1 MSTTKDDAPHA
12 AGHRTMHE
20 DSGDKP
26 RGHGRTR
33 TKSFADDAELKRAAI
48 PRGSSRTRAASI
60 VMDADLK
67 HEDGGPDVT
76 MADAKPT
83 YKSWKKKYRKM
94 RIKFDESMA
103 HGEQLYQQEQKA
115 LKKIKQLAIYN
126 EQASPFSPAA
136 PFPQSIHRTICHRLQ
151 ANPMYSRLLDLLTDI
166 NNRPQIPTERRFDV
180 SLDIPSDAEET
191 FTLDIDREARPGPQP
206 SKSLKDLIKDVP
218 HLDFAATAERYP
230 DVANNLLTGIDS
242 PAAEASH
249 QQHPPSFLTADD
261 IDNYLWEVDAQA
273 KTESEEHG
281 DEMEMLPTLAP
292 LAKEHNAGG
301 PHIAAAAG
309 RGATP
314 SSAVTTLKDT
324 SAAGAS
330 SISTTSRD
338 FALRNPTSV
347 YNWLRKHAPNTFLQD
362 NDGGEEKKQKGSSGD
377 KKSRKAH
384 RMVDEDEEEE
394 EEDNTRTPARKG
406 AGGGARKSGAE
417 GGRAG
422 TAAARAKGERASRR
436 STAGS
441 AKSKRRSMDET
452 MYDVDDDLA
461 PAEVPHS
468 AGGGG
473 GGGGSKSKRKRALDD
488 DTGYRPKG
496 GSSRRPTKKR
506 NKNSI
511 SAASVGGAG
520 GVDSIQPAL
529 HAETPGG
536 KKRTREE
543 AEIKEDAGGETED

>member
-1 MSTTKDDAPHA
+1 MSSTTKDDAPNA
-12 AGHRTMHE
+12 ASHRTIHE
-20 DSGDKP
+20 DNGETSKGN
-26 RGHGRTR
+26 GRTR
-33 TKSFADDAELKRAAI
+33 TTSFVHDADLKRASI
-48 PRGSSRTRAASI
+48 LRGSSRPRAASI

-67 HEDGGPDVT
+67 HEEGGPDVT

-103 HGEQLYQQEQKA
+103 QGEQLYQQEQKA
-115 LKKIKQLAIYN
+115 LKKIK
-126 EQASPFSPAA
+126 
-136 PFPQSIHRTICHRLQ
+136 H
-151 ANPMYSRLLDLLTDI
+151 RLLDLLTDI
-166 NNRPQIPTERRFDV
+166 NNRPQIPTEKRFDV

-191 FTLDIDREARPGPQP
+191 FTLDIDREPRPGPQP
-206 SKSLKDLIKDVP
+206 SKSLKDLIKEVP

-230 DVANNLLTGIDS
+230 DVAHNLLTGIDS

-261 IDNYLWEVDAQA
+261 IDNYLWEIDTQTKA
-273 KTESEEHG
+273 ESEEHG
-281 DEMEMLPTLAP
+281 DDIEMLPTLAP
-292 LAKEHNAGG
+292 LAREHNAGSG
-301 PHIAAAAG
+301 HTAAAPG

-314 SSAVTTLKDT
+314 SSAVTNLKDT

-362 NDGGEEKKQKGSSGD
+362 NDGGEEKKQKGGSGD

-384 RMVDEDEEEE
+384 RVADEDEDEEEDE
-394 EEDNTRTPARKG
+394 TRTPARKG

-417 GGRAG
+417 GGRAN

-436 STAGS
+436 SIAIST
-441 AKSKRRSMDET
+441 KSKRQSIEDTVYDMDED
-452 MYDVDDDLA
+452 MGIEPQQ
-461 PAEVPHS
+461 PA
-468 AGGGG
+468 
-473 GGGGSKSKRKRALDD
+473 GSKSKRKRAMDD

-496 GSSRRPTKKR
+496 GSSRRPAKKR

-511 SAASVGGAG
+511 SATSVGGAG
-520 GVDSIQPAL
+520 VADHIG
-529 HAETPGG
+529 AETPAG
-536 KKRTREE
+536 KKRMREE
-543 AEIKEDAGGETED
+543 AEAKEVAAADAEGETED

>member
-1 MSTTKDDAPHA
+1 MSSTTKDDAPHA
-12 AGHRTMHE
+12 AGHRTVHE
-20 DSGDKP
+20 EHGDKA
-26 RGHGRTR
+26 RGSGRTR
-33 TKSFADDAELKRAAI
+33 TKSFADDAELKRAAM
-48 PRGSSRTRAASI
+48 PRGSSRTRTASI

-67 HEDGGPDVT
+67 HEEGGPDVT

-94 RIKFDESMA
+94 RIKFDESMT

-126 EQASPFSPAA
+126 D
-136 PFPQSIHRTICHRLQ
+136 
-151 ANPMYSRLLDLLTDI
+151 RLLDLLTDI
-166 NNRPQIPTERRFDV
+166 NNRPQIPTEKRIDV
-180 SLDIPSDAEET
+180 SLDIPTDAEET
-191 FTLDIDREARPGPQP
+191 FTLDIDRQARAGPQP

-230 DVANNLLTGIDS
+230 DVASNLLTGIDS

-261 IDNYLWEVDAQA
+261 IDNYLWEVDTQA
-273 KTESEEHG
+273 KLDSEEHG

-292 LAKEHNAGG
+292 LAREHHAGG
-301 PHIAAAAG
+301 GHVAAAAG

-314 SSAVTTLKDT
+314 SSAVTNLKDT

-362 NDGGEEKKQKGSSGD
+362 NDGGEEKKQKGGGGD

-406 AGGGARKSGAE
+406 AGGGGARKPGAE
-417 GGRAG
+417 GGRAN

-436 STAGS
+436 STAAS
-441 AKSKRRSMDET
+441 AKSKRQSMDDT
-452 MYDVDDDLA
+452 MYDVDEEVTV
-461 PAEVPHS
+461 EVPPS
-468 AGGGG
+468 AGA
-473 GGGGSKSKRKRALDD
+473 SKSKRKRAVDD

-511 SAASVGGAG
+511 SAASAGGAG
-520 GVDSIQPAL
+520 AGDHIQAAL
-529 HAETPGG
+529 GAETPTGS
-536 KKRTREE
+536 KKRMREE
-543 AEIKEDAGGETED
+543 AEAKEDAEGETED